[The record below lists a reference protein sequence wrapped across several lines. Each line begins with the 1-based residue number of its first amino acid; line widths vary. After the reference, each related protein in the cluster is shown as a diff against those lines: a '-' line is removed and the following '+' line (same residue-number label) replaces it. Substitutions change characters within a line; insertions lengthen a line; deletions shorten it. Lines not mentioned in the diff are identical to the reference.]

1 MRTKE
6 RLQCIIQRLLEVY
19 PDAHCEL
26 DFETPFQ
33 LLVATILSAQC
44 TDKRVNI
51 VTRDLF
57 QKYPT
62 AYELAV
68 VSQEELELAIK
79 TTGFYRN
86 KAKNLRAMAKDLVEK
101 YQGEV
106 PRTMGELTQL
116 AGVGRKT
123 ANVVL
128 GNAFSIAEGIVV
140 DTHVARL
147 AKRFSLTTTD
157 DPEKIETDLMR
168 LVLQS
173 QWTIFSHWLIW
184 HGRRRC
190 YARNPDCTNCEIGSI
205 CPSYGKFVKN
215 ARGAKPPPVSRKK
228 RLLRIS
234 PERKL

>member
-6 RLQCIIQRLLEVY
+6 RLLRIIERLQEVY
-19 PDAHCEL
+19 PDAHTEL
-26 DFETPFQ
+26 NFETPFQ
-33 LLVATILSAQC
+33 MMVATILSAQC

-51 VTRDLF
+51 VTQDLF
-57 QKYPT
+57 PKYPT
-62 AYELAV
+62 ARELAT
-68 VSQEELELAIK
+68 VSQEELEAAIK
-79 TTGFYRN
+79 TTGFFRN
-86 KAKNLRAMAKDLVEK
+86 KAKNLRAMSKDLIEK

-106 PRTMGELTQL
+106 PRSIEELTQL

-128 GNAFSIAEGIVV
+128 GNAFSLEEGIVV

-147 AKRFSLTTTD
+147 AKRFELTQKD
-157 DPEKIETDLMR
+157 EPDKIETDLMR
-168 LVLQS
+168 LVPRS

-190 YARNPDCTNCEIGSI
+190 FARNPDCPNCEIGSL

-215 ARGAKPPPVSRKK
+215 ALSSPGSAAGKK
-228 RLLRIS
+228 AIA
-234 PERKL
+234 

>member
-6 RLQCIIQRLLEVY
+6 RLLCIIQRLLEVY
-19 PDAHCEL
+19 PNAHCEL
-26 DFETPFQ
+26 DFTTPFQ
-33 LLVATILSAQC
+33 LLVATVLSAQC

-57 QKYPT
+57 QKYRT
-62 AYELAV
+62 ADELAM

-101 YQGEV
+101 HQGEV
-106 PRTMGELTQL
+106 PHTMGELTQL
-116 AGVGRKT
+116 PGVGRKT

-128 GNAFSIAEGIVV
+128 GNAFSIEEGIVV

-147 AKRFSLTTTD
+147 AKRLSLTTTED
-157 DPEKIETDLMR
+157 AEKIETDLMR
-168 LVLQS
+168 LVPRS
-173 QWTIFSHWLIW
+173 QWTMFSHLLIW

-190 YARNPDCTNCEIGSI
+190 YARNPDCPNCEIGSF
-205 CPSYGKFVKN
+205 CPSYGKFFKN
-215 ARGAKPPPVSRKK
+215 ARGLTTPPVSPKK
-228 RLLRIS
+228 AIA
-234 PERKL
+234 

>member
-6 RLQCIIQRLLEVY
+6 RLQRIIERLQEVY
-19 PDAHCEL
+19 PDAHTEL

-51 VTRDLF
+51 VTQDLF
-57 QKYPT
+57 PKYPT
-62 AYELAV
+62 AHELAA
-68 VSQEELELAIK
+68 VSQEELEAAIK
-79 TTGFYRN
+79 TTGFFRN

-101 YQGEV
+101 YKGEV
-106 PRTMGELTQL
+106 PRSMEELTQL

-128 GNAFSIAEGIVV
+128 GNAFSLEEGIVV

-147 AKRFSLTTTD
+147 AKRFELTQKD
-157 DPEKIETDLMR
+157 EPEKIETDLMR
-168 LVLQS
+168 LVPRPE
-173 QWTIFSHWLIW
+173 WTIFSHWLIW

-190 YARNPDCTNCEIGSI
+190 FARNPDCPNCEIGSL

-215 ARGAKPPPVSRKK
+215 TLAKPATVAGKK
-228 RLLRIS
+228 AIA
-234 PERKL
+234 

>member
-6 RLQCIIQRLLEVY
+6 RVQRIIQRLMEAY
-19 PDAHCEL
+19 PNAHCEL

-51 VTRDLF
+51 VTRTLF
-57 QKYPT
+57 PKYPSPF
-62 AYELAV
+62 ELAA
-68 VSQEELELAIK
+68 VSQDELELAIK
-79 TTGFYRN
+79 STGFYRG

-101 YQGEV
+101 YRGEV
-106 PRTMGELTQL
+106 PGTMGELTQL

-147 AKRFSLTTTD
+147 AKRLDLTRRD
-157 DPEKIETDLMR
+157 EPEKIEADLMR
-168 LVLQS
+168 LVPQS

-190 YARNPDCTNCEIGSI
+190 YARNPDCANCEIGSL
-205 CPSYGKFVKN
+205 CPSFGKFIKDAGPN
-215 ARGAKPPPVSRKK
+215 GSRKK
-228 RLLRIS
+228 AIA
-234 PERKL
+234 

>member
-1 MRTKE
+1 MKEMPTKE
-6 RLQCIIQRLLEVY
+6 RLRAIIQKLREVY

-26 DFETPFQ
+26 DFQTPFQ

-57 QKYPT
+57 QKLGN
-62 AYELAV
+62 AEALAGAGQ
-68 VSQEELELAIK
+68 SELEEMIRS
-79 TTGFYRN
+79 TGFYRN

-101 YQGEV
+101 YGGEV
-106 PRTMGELTQL
+106 PRAMAELTRL

-128 GNAFSIAEGIVV
+128 GNAFSVEEGIVV

-147 AKRFSLTTTD
+147 AQRFKLTSKL

-168 LVLQS
+168 LVPHG

-190 YARNPDCTNCEIGSI
+190 YARNPDCLNCELGSI
-205 CPSYGKFVKN
+205 CPSYGKLVK
-215 ARGAKPPPVSRKK
+215 APGSKVIPGPRKK
-228 RLLRIS
+228 AIA
-234 PERKL
+234 